1 MSFYERVILAILE
14 LVVDR
19 DFDKIYN
26 EYRLRLCLYAYR
38 LVNSI
43 DDAQDIVQT
52 VFLNIYEKDKTLAHI
67 SSFKPY
73 VYRAVHNACLNFI
86 KKEKLNV
93 AHDIETHPEIYI
105 SEDEDYLL
113 KRIEDELLWELLQAV
128 EALPSRSKII
138 FKMSYVQ
145 KLSEKEIAK
154 NLKISVNTVKSQK
167 QRAKKLLREQLKNL
181 FPLLMLYLSNS
192 NIHLF

>member
-1 MSFYERVILAILE
+1 MGGLFCLFLK

-19 DFDKIYN
+19 EFDNIYN

-38 LVNSI
+38 IVNSV

-52 VFLNIYEKDKTLAHI
+52 VFLNIYEKDKTLAHV

-73 VYRAVHNACLNFI
+73 VYRAVHNACINFI
-86 KKEKLNV
+86 KKNRESV
-93 AHDIETHPEIYI
+93 VYDIDANPNLYV
-105 SEDEDYLL
+105 SEDEEYLL

-128 EALPSRSKII
+128 EALPGKSKKI

-145 KLSEKEIAK
+145 KLSNKEIAQAL
-154 NLKISVNTVKSQK
+154 NISVNTVKSQK

-181 FPLLMLYLSNS
+181 FPLLMLYLNNS
-192 NIHLF
+192 NIHPF